1 MAKHPNR
8 RAKEW
13 QTPDIWLSGHLVIWL
28 LHCSIAKSNDQM
40 TKYAD
45 CGSAIAAGGA

>member
-1 MAKHPNR
+1 MANPR
-8 RAKEW
+8 YLV
-13 QTPDIWLSGHLVIWL
+13 IWSSGHLVIAL
-28 LHCSIAKSNDQM
+28 IAKSNDQM